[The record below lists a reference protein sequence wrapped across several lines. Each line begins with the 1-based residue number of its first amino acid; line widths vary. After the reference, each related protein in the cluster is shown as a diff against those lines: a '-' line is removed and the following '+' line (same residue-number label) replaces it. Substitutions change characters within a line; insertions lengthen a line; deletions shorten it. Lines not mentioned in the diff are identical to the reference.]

1 MPELALEVGE
11 PPVHRVELVGHEA
24 EEGAHL
30 SLVEALP
37 RLREVLSLDL
47 GGGQP
52 GLVRAG
58 RARLVGGHRAQL
70 YWG

>member
-11 PPVHRVELVGHEA
+11 PPVQSVELVGHDA
-24 EEGAHL
+24 KEGAHL
-30 SLVEALP
+30 PLVEALP
-37 RLREVLSLDL
+37 RLRKVLPLDL
-47 GGGQP
+47 GGRQP
-52 GLVRAG
+52 WLVRAG